1 MNDFIYKES
10 FTMLLLGGWILLQ
23 CYDMVSR
30 EENKL
35 HFFCVMGKLL
45 VTVGFLVLHPF
56 PFFALFLFFAFYP
69 KTESRGINYA
79 LLSAQTILPIGAS
92 VLCML
97 FGSLDSAGFSVLSV
111 VLLSLM
117 FAATDFGIR
126 SVMLKNKQLYR
137 QMEYASLNELKV
149 KNLNREIS
157 VRSQVAERNA
167 RLEEREHI
175 ARNIHNVVGHTIT
188 SALVSLQAYE
198 VLKEADPQRAEGKLS
213 ATSERMHLALE
224 EIRRAVR
231 VLDEETEEI
240 SLQDFC
246 NLLAAEAEKF
256 SMDTEIQIVHNFA
269 DSQETGFL
277 VEKCTC
283 EFLHSVLTEALNN
296 GIRHGKASC
305 FFVHLS
311 YDTAHIQLEISD
323 DGTGFAGMS
332 DVEQRKRLENG
343 YGLRKMEKYVQE
355 HGGTFRVEGENGF
368 KVQVALPLVTKVE
381 EMGGQ

>member
-1 MNDFIYKES
+1 
-10 FTMLLLGGWILLQ
+10 MLLLGGWLLLQ
-23 CYDMVSR
+23 CYDVIIR
-30 EENKL
+30 EEKKL
-35 HFFCVMGKLL
+35 HFFCVIGKLL
-45 VTVGFLVLHPF
+45 VTVGFLVLYPIPF
-56 PFFALFLFFAFYP
+56 LALLFFFVFYP
-69 KTESRGINYA
+69 KTETKGINYF
-79 LLSAQTILPIGAS
+79 LLSVQTALPIGAS

-97 FGSLDSAGFSVLSV
+97 YGSADGAGVAVFAVTVLA
-111 VLLSLM
+111 LM
-117 FAATDFGIR
+117 FAVKEFGIR
-126 SVMLKNKQLYR
+126 SVLLKNEQLYR
-137 QMEYASLNELKV
+137 QMEYAALNEVKV

-198 VLKEADPQRAEGKLS
+198 VLKEADPQKAEGKLS

-246 NLLAAEAEKF
+246 NLLTAEAEKF
-256 SMDTEIQIVHNFA
+256 SMDTEIRILHNFGEI
-269 DSQETGFL
+269 SQKNIF
-277 VEKCTC
+277 VEKRTC
-283 EFLHSVLTEALNN
+283 EFLHSVLTECLNN
-296 GIRHGKASC
+296 GIRHGNATG
-305 FFVHLS
+305 FFVHLT

-323 DGTGFAGMS
+323 DGAGFAGIS
-332 DVEQRKRLENG
+332 AAEQRKRLDKG
-343 YGLRKMEKYVQE
+343 YGLRKMKEYVQG

-368 KVQVALPLVTKVE
+368 KVQVALPLVTKKE
-381 EMGGQ
+381 GEQ

>member
-1 MNDFIYKES
+1 
-10 FTMLLLGGWILLQ
+10 MLLLGGWLLLQ
-23 CYDMVSR
+23 CYDVIIR
-30 EENKL
+30 EERKL
-35 HFFCVMGKLL
+35 HIYCVIGKLL
-45 VTVGFLVLHPF
+45 VTAGFLMLHPIS
-56 PFFALFLFFAFYP
+56 FFALFLFLGFYP
-69 KTESRGINYA
+69 KTESKGVNYVVLTVQI
-79 LLSAQTILPIGAS
+79 LLSVSAS

-97 FGSLDSAGFSVLSV
+97 YCPLNNKGWSVFGVA
-111 VLLSLM
+111 LLALL
-117 FAATDFGIR
+117 FAVTEFGIR
-126 SVMLKNKQLYR
+126 SVLLKNEQLYR
-137 QMEYASLNELKV
+137 QMESAALNEIKI

-198 VLKEADPQRAEGKLS
+198 VLKEADPTKAEDKLS

-256 SMDTEIQIVHNFA
+256 SMDTEIQVLHNLA
-269 DSQETGFL
+269 DSQETGIF

-283 EFLHSVLTEALNN
+283 EFLHSVLTEAINN
-296 GIRHGKASC
+296 GIRHGKATC
-305 FFVHLS
+305 FFVQLS

-323 DGTGFAGMS
+323 DGVGFAGMS
-332 DVEQRKRLENG
+332 DIEQRKRLENG
-343 YGLRKMEKYVQE
+343 YGLRKMEKYVQN

-368 KVQVALPLVTKVE
+368 KVQVALHLVTKEE
-381 EMGGQ
+381 EMGG